1 MYIKIRIT
9 CLRCSRSAEI
19 DNRFDFSN
27 GYACPNCGAQMP
39 QDELLALQNALSAM
53 AALPEEFYGWDD
65 GKPHFT
71 FSGCQ

>member
-9 CLRCSRSAEI
+9 CQRCECSAEI
-19 DNRFDFSN
+19 DKRFDLAD
-27 GYACPNCGAQMP
+27 GYSCPNCGAQMP

-65 GKPHFT
+65 GEPHFT